1 MIAYLK
7 GTILSK
13 KPKYLILITDKIG
26 YQVFVN
32 EKTLV
37 KAKEGEELELYCYQY
52 VSENA
57 QELYGFMTLP
67 ELELFKNLVA
77 ISGIGPKSAMNVV
90 NVASVADVMQA
101 ILSDDPALLRTV
113 SGIGPK
119 TAERIVMEL
128 KSKIDKLGKEI
139 DISDIKASPRDIE
152 VIEALLGLG
161 YSRREVLDA
170 TKQIPANITDTSE
183 RIKGALK
190 MLGK

>member
-67 ELELFKNLVA
+67 ELELFKNLIA
-77 ISGIGPKSAMNVV
+77 ISGA
-90 NVASVADVMQA
+90 
-101 ILSDDPALLRTV
+101 
-113 SGIGPK
+113 
-119 TAERIVMEL
+119 TANRFRHR
-128 KSKIDKLGKEI
+128 SQN
-139 DISDIKASPRDIE
+139 
-152 VIEALLGLG
+152 
-161 YSRREVLDA
+161 RRKNRHGTE
-170 TKQIPANITDTSE
+170 KQN
-183 RIKGALK
+183 
-190 MLGK
+190 